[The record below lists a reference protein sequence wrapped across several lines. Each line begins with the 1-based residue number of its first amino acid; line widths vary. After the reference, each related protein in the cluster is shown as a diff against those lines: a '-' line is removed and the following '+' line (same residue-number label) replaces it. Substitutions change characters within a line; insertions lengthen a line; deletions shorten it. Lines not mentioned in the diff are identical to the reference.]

1 MATLTNPG
9 DSEVLEM
16 TDDALIESD
25 SVGNDSGE
33 MDSGERGSPAI
44 TVVEPQAKS
53 PLKTPAKTSLKA
65 KPVAKRSPA
74 ARDKTNGKPVA
85 GKSATEKQAPT
96 KGRSPSKKA
105 EATAED
111 GDETPLPRATFAEWF
126 RHHWNESSGLMA
138 SVIVHMLLIILLC
151 LLTLPL
157 PFVPDLS
164 LVSAPG
170 EKVDDLTE
178 IPELDMEDPVEPI
191 DPSEIVEQPDTTN
204 ITEDISFS
212 PFSDTTAAAAAME
225 LADFGLNSAPE
236 SLTTSVTGFD
246 GSGLTG
252 RGQASRNA
260 LVRMNGGSEASEEAV
275 ANALAWLVQHQNP
288 DGTWSLDHTGGECQ
302 GRCKNPGELRNS
314 LISGTALGVLPF
326 LGAGQT
332 HKEGKYKE
340 QVGKAIDAL
349 VRLGKPTPNGVSW
362 MDGGNLYAHG
372 IASIAIC
379 EAYAMSDDYRLME
392 PSQAA
397 INFIVYAQDPSG
409 GGWRYTPRQA
419 GDTSVVGWQVM
430 ALKSGYMG
438 QLNVPNTTITAAGK
452 FLDSVATDYGEG
464 YAYVPENKRYKAST
478 SAVGLLC
485 RMYMGTKK
493 DNDVLAAGVTRLA
506 KLGPSKT
513 DYYSNYYANQVIF
526 QFTGGKGAMWKA
538 WNEKLRDQLVVT
550 QGKEGHEK
558 GSWYVRSTHASQS
571 GGRLYMTAMATM
583 TLEVYYRHMPIY
595 QAESVDM
602 EFPE

>member
-1 MATLTNPG
+1 MRADGAEQRMATVTNPG
-9 DSEVLEM
+9 DSEVLEL
-16 TDDALIESD
+16 TDDAIVDSES
-25 SVGNDSGE
+25 G
-33 MDSGERGSPAI
+33 
-44 TVVEPQAKS
+44 TVTLAESRAKS
-53 PLKTPAKTSLKA
+53 GRA
-65 KPVAKRSPA
+65 KPEPGKSEPKAPTE
-74 ARDKTNGKPVA
+74 KTTHKTTPKGKPVP
-85 GKSATEKQAPT
+85 GRQDSANSRPQPT
-96 KGRSPSKKA
+96 QRPATTTADGGEGEEPQRS
-105 EATAED
+105 
-111 GDETPLPRATFAEWF
+111 TFAEWF
-126 RHHWNESSGLMA
+126 HHHWNESSGFMA
-138 SVIVHMLLIILLC
+138 SVIVHMVLIILLC

-170 EKVDDLTE
+170 EKIDELAE

-191 DPSEIVEQPDTTN
+191 DPNEIVEQPDTTN

-212 PFSDTTAAAAAME
+212 PFSDTTAATAAME

-246 GSGLTG
+246 GSGLVG

-260 LVRMNGGSEASEEAV
+260 LVRMNGGSEASEDAV
-275 ANALAWLVQHQNP
+275 ANALAWLIKHQNP

-302 GRCKNPGELRNS
+302 GRCNNPGSIRDS
-314 LISGTALGVLPF
+314 LISGTALAVLPF

-340 QVGKAIDAL
+340 QVGRAIDAL
-349 VRLGKPTPNGVSW
+349 VKLGKPTPNGVSW

-372 IASIAIC
+372 IAAIAIC
-379 EAYAMSDDYRLME
+379 EAYAMTDDYRLMQ
-392 PSQAA
+392 PAQAA
-397 INFIVYAQDPSG
+397 IDFIVYAQDPSG
-409 GGWRYTPRQA
+409 GGWRYSPRTP

-438 QLNVPNTTITAAGK
+438 HLNVPKSTIDAAGK
-452 FLDSVATDYGEG
+452 FLDSVSIDYGEG
-464 YAYVPENKRYKAST
+464 YSYVPANKGYKAST

-493 DNDVLAAGVTRLA
+493 DSETLALGAARLA
-506 KLGPSKT
+506 KIGPSTT
-513 DYYSNYYANQVIF
+513 DYYYNYYAAQVIF
-526 QFTGGKGAMWKA
+526 QFTGGKGPMWRD
-538 WNEKLRDQLVVT
+538 WNTKLRDQLVAT

-558 GSWYVRSTHASQS
+558 GSWYIRSTHASQS
-571 GGRLYMTAMATM
+571 GGRLYMTAMGAM

-595 QAESVDM
+595 QAESVDR